1 MNRKLITILLTLTLI
16 LSAFAVPQPAYA
28 MGESSFMAAGWGT
41 TFYITKD
48 GTLWG
53 FGKND
58 QDLLGAGSGDY
69 LSEPVKLL
77 GDVKSVAVNRYAV
90 LAIKRD
96 GTLWYWGRLPGMSK
110 TSEPEKLLDGVA
122 MASLDSYNNQN
133 ILLCKTDGTLYLNS
147 GKGFEQISHPDKVK
161 FVALSDYN
169 KFFIN
174 EKDELWGWCTN
185 KNGADA
191 SLGVG
196 HTGVVSEPVKI
207 MEGVQYVAGDSGNTM
222 MICKDSTL
230 WMCGSGNKGKFYN
243 GAGEMEGPVLS
254 PIKIMDNVLHAA
266 TYNSYFFAVKRDN
279 TLWAWGNNDNNSLGK
294 NHISA
299 PVKWA
304 DKVASITIGYQHKAV
319 AKTDNTIWTAG
330 RKDGVYL
337 ATQNSQNELRQ
348 TAINLIDSPAPWAL
362 AEVRE
367 AEYRK
372 LVPVSMQSEYTKI
385 VTRSEFCTL
394 AVTCVEQTK
403 KMTVEQY
410 LISVGKTVPESSP
423 FQDIGQLS
431 ERARKDIMAAY
442 ELGIVEG
449 TSAVTFDPAK
459 PITREQA
466 AKMLTAAAAA
476 MNQQTNAAV
485 PAFADGDQIA
495 GWAKPYIG
503 YVFNANVMS
512 GVGENRFDPRG
523 GYQRQQAYLTMLR
536 LYKNI
541 TGEI

>member
-1 MNRKLITILLTLTLI
+1 MNRKLITIILTLTLI
-16 LSAFAVPQPAYA
+16 LSAFAAPQPAYA
-28 MGESSFMAAGWGT
+28 MGESGFIAAGWGT

-48 GTLWG
+48 GSLWG

-58 QDLLGAGSGDY
+58 QDLLGAGRGDY

-90 LAIKRD
+90 MAVKKD
-96 GTLWYWGRLPGMSK
+96 ESLWYWGRPAELKKS
-110 TSEPEKLLDGVA
+110 TEPVKLMDHVA
-122 MASLDSYNNQN
+122 MVSVDEYYSGPVLMCTADGSLY
-133 ILLCKTDGTLYLNS
+133 IMYEKE
-147 GKGFEQISHPDKVK
+147 FEKIDHDKKVK
-161 FVALSDYN
+161 SVVTNGSDH
-169 KFFIN
+169 FFIN
-174 EKDELWGWCTN
+174 ENGELWGWCDN
-185 KNGADA
+185 KNGTDG
-191 SLGVG
+191 SLGTG
-196 HTGVVSEPVKI
+196 HTNPVLEPVKI
-207 MEGVQYVAGDSGNTM
+207 MSDVQFVACDNTNTM
-222 MICKDSTL
+222 IIRKDSSL
-230 WMCGSGNKGKFYN
+230 WMCGTGHDGKFYD
-243 GAGEMEGPVLS
+243 GTREIDGPVLS
-254 PIKIMDNVLHAA
+254 PIRIMDNVLHAA
-266 TYNSYFFAVKRDN
+266 AQNNHFFAVKKDN

-294 NHISA
+294 NHIST

-304 DKVASITIGYQHKAV
+304 DKVVGITVGYQHKVV
-319 AKTDNTIWTAG
+319 AKTDNTVWTGG

-337 ATQNSQNELRQ
+337 ASQSSQNELRQ
-348 TAINLIDSPAPWAL
+348 TAINLIDSPASWAL

-410 LISVGKTVPESSP
+410 LVSVGKTVPESSP
-423 FQDIGQLS
+423 FQDISQLAD
-431 ERARKDIMAAY
+431 RAKKDIMAAY

-449 TSAVTFDPAK
+449 TSAVTFDPSK

-476 MNQQTNAAV
+476 MNQKTEAAV
-485 PAFADGDQIA
+485 PAFSDGAMIA

-503 YVFNANVMS
+503 YVFDANVMS

-536 LYKNI
+536 LHKTI
-541 TGEI
+541 LGE